1 MRRDRNT
8 FFQESQMYN
17 TNFMPN
23 QMMPQNGNAPYQQG
37 GFNSSYYYGPNISN
51 PNNELENRLLKMER
65 QISQLESR
73 VSKLE
78 SNIPNVS
85 TEIDSNN
92 TVYMI

>member
-17 TNFMPN
+17 TNFNPN
-23 QMMPQNGNAPYQQG
+23 QMMNPNMPYQQG
-37 GFNSSYYYGPNISN
+37 GFNSSYYYGPNVNN
-51 PNNELENRLLKMER
+51 PNTDLENRFLKIER

-78 SNIPNVS
+78 SNVPNVS

>member
-17 TNFMPN
+17 TNYMPN
-23 QMMPQNGNAPYQQG
+23 QMMPPNGNMPYQQG
-37 GFNSSYYYGPNISN
+37 GFNSSYYYGMNNTP
-51 PNNELENRLLKMER
+51 PNELENRFLKMER

-78 SNIPNVS
+78 NNLTSIPN
-85 TEIDSNN
+85 EIDSNN